1 MNNKLFFQMEVKE
14 VKQEDAG
21 GAVRIEGF
29 ASTPDIDRYRD
40 IVEPKAFASAI
51 EMYMKN
57 PVILY
62 QHDGDRPVGNAT
74 SVKVTE
80 KGFWISASIV
90 DEDTKTKILDGRMR
104 AFSIG
109 YMALESALQHEDGTA
124 FNAETDSIW
133 DPKLVR
139 VIKKLDLVEISIV
152 STPANGNALFTIA
165 KSVKKYFRELGVKA
179 FTMQTKNVPENEVDA
194 EVQKPVEE
202 VEKPVEEEKE
212 ETPAPTETA
221 APEAQAEPAAQEEEA
236 KDAPAAEGTSNE
248 PTNGQKPQEEDEK
261 GDENAPADSAEG
273 QQAEEAKAESEPVA
287 EADGE
292 ESFTV
297 SSSVA
302 KALPALVQAG
312 VLVEAKEAGKGL
324 DLPKEIVQVMKSLC
338 DTVTTLAT
346 EKSELEAKLNAI
358 PQKSALSVMSQYE
371 QPKSAE
377 AKTEAKSNG
386 QASEGF
392 LSLFNQS

>member
-109 YMALESALQHEDGTA
+109 YLALESALQHEDGTA

-133 DPKLVR
+133 DPKLIR

-194 EVQKPVEE
+194 EVQKPADQE
-202 VEKPVEEEKE
+202 VEKEEPKE
-212 ETPAPTETA
+212 EAAASTEPTATEATA
-221 APEAQAEPAAQEEEA
+221 EQEAQAEEA
-236 KDAPAAEGTSNE
+236 KEAPAAEGTSNE
-248 PTNGQKPQEEDEK
+248 PTNGQQPQEEDEK
-261 GDENAPADSAEG
+261 AGENTAADSAEG
-273 QQAEEAKAESEPVA
+273 QQAEEAKAESEPVPSA
-287 EADGE
+287 EGE
-292 ESFTV
+292 KSFTV

-302 KALPALVQAG
+302 KALPVLVQAG

-377 AKTEAKSNG
+377 ATTEVKR

-392 LSLFNQS
+392 MSLFNQS

>member
-109 YMALESALQHEDGTA
+109 YLALESALQHEDGTA

-133 DPKLVR
+133 DPKLIR

-194 EVQKPVEE
+194 EVQKPADQE
-202 VEKPVEEEKE
+202 VEKEEPKE
-212 ETPAPTETA
+212 EAAASTEPTATEATA
-221 APEAQAEPAAQEEEA
+221 EQEAQAEEA
-236 KDAPAAEGTSNE
+236 KEAPAAEGTSNE
-248 PTNGQKPQEEDEK
+248 PTNGQQPQEEDEK
-261 GDENAPADSAEG
+261 AGENTAADSAEG
-273 QQAEEAKAESEPVA
+273 QQAEEAKAESEPVPAA
-287 EADGE
+287 EGE
-292 ESFTV
+292 KSFTV

-302 KALPALVQAG
+302 KALPVLVQAG

-377 AKTEAKSNG
+377 ATTEVKR

-392 LSLFNQS
+392 MSLFNQS

>member
-1 MNNKLFFQMEVKE
+1 MEVKE

-21 GAVRIEGF
+21 GVVRIEGF

-109 YMALESALQHEDGTA
+109 YIALESALQHEDGTA
-124 FNAETDSIW
+124 FNAETDSVW

-194 EVQKPVEE
+194 EVQKPADQE
-202 VEKPVEEEKE
+202 VEKEEVKE
-212 ETPAPTETA
+212 ETPAPTETPATEA
-221 APEAQAEPAAQEEEA
+221 AAEQETQAEEA
-236 KDAPAAEGTSNE
+236 KEAPAAEGASNE
-248 PTNGQKPQEEDEK
+248 PTNGQQPQEEDEK
-261 GDENAPADSAEG
+261 AGENTAADSAEAPKG
-273 QQAEEAKAESEPVA
+273 EEAKAESEPVPAA
-287 EADGE
+287 EGE
-292 ESFTV
+292 KSFMV
-297 SSSVA
+297 SPSVA
-302 KALPALVQAG
+302 KALPELVQAG
-312 VLVEAKEAGKGL
+312 VLVEAKEAGKGH
-324 DLPKEIVQVMKSLC
+324 DLPKEIVQVLKSLC

-346 EKSELEAKLNAI
+346 EKTELKAKLDAI
-358 PQKSALSVMSQYE
+358 PQKSALSVMGQYE

-377 AKTEAKSNG
+377 NATEAKR

-392 LSLFNQS
+392 MSLFNQS

>member
-1 MNNKLFFQMEVKE
+1 MEVKE

-109 YMALESALQHEDGTA
+109 YLALESALQHEDGTA

-133 DPKLVR
+133 DPKLIR

-194 EVQKPVEE
+194 EVQKPADQE
-202 VEKPVEEEKE
+202 VEKEEPKE
-212 ETPAPTETA
+212 EAAASTEPTATEATA
-221 APEAQAEPAAQEEEA
+221 EQEAQAEEA
-236 KDAPAAEGTSNE
+236 KEAPAAEGTSNE
-248 PTNGQKPQEEDEK
+248 PTNGQQPQEEDEK
-261 GDENAPADSAEG
+261 AGENTAADSAEG
-273 QQAEEAKAESEPVA
+273 QQAEEAKAESEPVPAA
-287 EADGE
+287 EGE
-292 ESFTV
+292 KSFTV

-302 KALPALVQAG
+302 KALPVLVQAG

-377 AKTEAKSNG
+377 ATTEVKR

-392 LSLFNQS
+392 MSLFNQS

>member
-1 MNNKLFFQMEVKE
+1 MEVKE
-14 VKQEDAG
+14 VKQEYAG

-29 ASTPDIDRYRD
+29 ASTPDIDRHRD

-109 YMALESALQHEDGTA
+109 YVALESALQHEDGTE
-124 FNAETDSIW
+124 FNNEKDSVW
-133 DPKLVR
+133 DHSLVR
-139 VIKKLDLVEISIV
+139 VIKKLDLVEVSIV

-194 EVQKPVEE
+194 EVQKPADQE
-202 VEKPVEEEKE
+202 VEKEEVKE
-212 ETPAPTETA
+212 ETPAPTETPATEA
-221 APEAQAEPAAQEEEA
+221 AAEQEAQAEEA
-236 KDAPAAEGTSNE
+236 KEAPAAEGASNE
-248 PTNGQKPQEEDEK
+248 PTNGQQPQEEDEK
-261 GDENAPADSAEG
+261 GDENAPADSAEAPKG
-273 QQAEEAKAESEPVA
+273 EEAKAESEPVPAA
-287 EADGE
+287 EGE
-292 ESFTV
+292 KSFMV

-302 KALPALVQAG
+302 KALPELVQAG
-312 VLVEAKEAGKGL
+312 VLVEAKEAGKGH
-324 DLPKEIVQVMKSLC
+324 DLPEEIVQVLKSLC
-338 DTVTTLAT
+338 DTVTTLANEKT
-346 EKSELEAKLNAI
+346 ELTAKLDAI
-358 PQKSALSVMSQYE
+358 PQKSALSVMGQYE
-371 QPKSAE
+371 QPKSA
-377 AKTEAKSNG
+377 ANATEAKR

-392 LSLFNQS
+392 MSLFNQS